1 MSDGRY
7 HGSRFSAAKRA
18 QLMQEAWQMHL
29 QGVTQKNIGIELGVS
44 QPTVFYWLA
53 AVRREL
59 AKEAKQ

>member
-1 MSDGRY
+1 
-7 HGSRFSAAKRA
+7 
-18 QLMQEAWQMHL
+18 MQEAWQMHL